1 MTGSLR
7 RCRKTRQNPK
17 NLVICARTREMTPS
31 NHFEVV
37 RRRRRSRRTGDN
49 IAFWPPKATAKAGQH
64 RLPGG
69 QEVFGPGVLRLGS
82 VTDPRFES
90 HTTLQVSECI
100 LEYECNGQKNLGES
114 PPRKVNSSE
123 KVPREVRGSRV
134 RGVLPPSR
142 RKSHFLGVF
151 PRK

>member
-1 MTGSLR
+1 MPSL
-7 RCRKTRQNPK
+7 NP
-17 NLVICARTREMTPS
+17 VEFS
-31 NHFEVV
+31 
-37 RRRRRSRRTGDN
+37 RRRLWHRRKQPQVRFGPSS
-49 IAFWPPKATAKAGQH
+49 IMCQAGQH

-142 RKSHFLGVF
+142 GKFHFFATFSAKVKKPPP
-151 PRK
+151 PRIEPVTPPIFA